1 METRRPMDAEP
12 DAAPIPVPDGE
23 LDAVVGAAV
32 AGMGPGGTLLRGRML
47 DGGARHPPARL
58 RYVLLHPRI
67 GVALL
72 EVAPDLTPEAS
83 ARLRRRLDAA
93 RFGAVSPGHLPI
105 VHRSLP
111 AERLGL
117 LGELLER
124 AFAMEQPI
132 SLPGGE
138 AWPAMVGRVL
148 PAAAPAAP
156 ATRRRRASV
165 SARDAAGWRLLSG
178 FCGVLALV
186 LGGGAAVLQYLGP
199 PGAPAAGA
207 AHG

>member
-1 METRRPMDAEP
+1 METRRPMDVEP
-12 DAAPIPVPDGE
+12 DAAPVPVPDGG

-32 AGMGPGGTLLRGRML
+32 AGMDPGWTLLRGRML

-93 RFGAVSPGHLPI
+93 RFGAVFPGHLPI

-156 ATRRRRASV
+156 ATSPQRTSVSRYGANDRRPSKASLVSVWSARRALTAS
-165 SARDAAGWRLLSG
+165 STTPTPMNSDPATPKAA
-178 FCGVLALV
+178 
-186 LGGGAAVLQYLGP
+186 
-199 PGAPAAGA
+199 
-207 AHG
+207 